1 MNVDKYDVT
10 QVGDVMGEI
19 SKRLSSLQTIE
30 SLRKSGISSTTQLKS
45 SIVNIDDIVRPKDLL
60 EEMIIS
66 PSHRR
71 TKIEKIKGKEIRLK
85 YPNLI
90 NANVRIIDKD
100 DIKNIH
106 TIVRLSKKLKVLTIY
121 SASAYFTSPG
131 IIRFIRL
138 FPGLRK
144 LTMIFDN
151 DDSSIIE
158 LEIHPRIQG
167 SVILEVYNIGEI
179 FNADDELYTE
189 LRDMR
194 VTAVRIRYNEG
205 NDDSIVYF
213 IQNLNIEEL
222 IVGTNDDYVN
232 NFDYETYQLMSD
244 IMLQYPN
251 IKTLTVDDGNLFES
265 FVTINDVDAVYD
277 NITLLR
283 ANKNKLNFFYPTR
296 GYLEGLF
303 PSAIIEVIIPTDLDI
318 EFYFKEDYGSSESI
332 NRYLFIRN
340 DDVYKFILDYY
351 NLNMNLRHLI
361 IQLKDGTQLLAY
373 PKLTKLQ
380 TGLILNMEECE
391 LFTRVISGQSVLK
404 KVKVEARIADD
415 DIDLQELIDR
425 VSCLLEGASSINKVH
440 LDVDEDSVIVGIDTV
455 QRFDEITHSRMLFR
469 FPGILLN
476 ADESGI
482 RIPHGFLKNVDG
494 VMIHHKEEDV
504 NDYLNKMYIFVKMY
518 NINVVYV
525 KSWISERIEDILSR
539 KSVREVIINLD
550 YNNYVIPINTKFY
563 NVEKLLL
570 IGNILSVNNF
580 RLAFPNAEI
589 KQIDTNGFV
598 ISDRITIFDEE

>member
-1 MNVDKYDVT
+1 MNIDEYDVT

-19 SKRLSSLQTIE
+19 SKRLSSLKTIE

-45 SIVNIDDIVRPKDLL
+45 SIVNIDDIVRPGELL
-60 EEMIIS
+60 EKMIIS
-66 PSHRR
+66 PHRR
-71 TKIEKIKGKEIRLK
+71 VDIEEIKNKEVRLK

-106 TIVRLSKKLKVLTIY
+106 TVVRLSKKLKVLTIY
-121 SASAYFTSPG
+121 SASAYFTTPG

-167 SVILEVYNIGEI
+167 SVILEVYSIGEI

-189 LRDMR
+189 LRDMNVSVAR
-194 VTAVRIRYNEG
+194 TRYNEG
-205 NDDSIVYF
+205 NDDSIIYF
-213 IQNLNIEEL
+213 IQNLNIVEL
-222 IVGTNDDYVN
+222 IVGTNDEYVN

-251 IKTLTVDDGNLFES
+251 IKTLTANDGDLFES
-265 FVTINDVDAVYD
+265 FLTVNDLDNVYD
-277 NITLLR
+277 SITLLR
-283 ANKNKLNFFYPTR
+283 SNKNKLNFFYPTR

-303 PSAIIEVIIPTDLDI
+303 PSAIIEVLIPTDLDI
-318 EFYFKEDYGSSESI
+318 EFYFKEDYGSPESI
-332 NRYLFIRN
+332 NRYSFIRN

-391 LFTRVISGQSVLK
+391 LFTRVIQGQSGLQK
-404 KVKVEARIADD
+404 IKIEARIDD

-425 VSCLLEGASSINKVH
+425 VSCLMEGASSINKVH
-440 LDVDEDSVIVGIDTV
+440 LNVDEDSVIVGIDTV
-455 QRFDEITHSRMLFR
+455 QRFDENIKSRMLFS

-494 VMIHHKEEDV
+494 VMIHHKGEDEDI

-518 NINVVYV
+518 NTNVVYV
-525 KSWISERIEDILSR
+525 KSWISERIEAILSR

-570 IGNILSVNNF
+570 IGDILSVNNF
-580 RLAFPNAEI
+580 RLSFPNAEI
-589 KQIDTNGFV
+589 KQIDTSGFV